1 MTSKA
6 PTNTFINNEALT
18 GKRMLEI
25 IKNTY
30 LLVKNNLGLCLL
42 SILVFRFLYEINF
55 LPFPVYRNILF
66 IFSAALWTTLM
77 IRRFS
82 RLRLFTP
89 ETYLAVVYSL
99 VLFFILWILAEILII
114 LILFLP
120 AELMF
125 LKFWDF
131 QEWRHFVFSKYL
143 FNTLFMS
150 AVKSIIWIT
159 SSFFSALF
167 LMKLI
172 GIAAENEITFRSLL
186 KRSKYLIF
194 PAVLSAGLFSLPANA
209 SLTSIFLIVIISAA
223 FATFQKIAATNF
235 L

>member
-1 MTSKA
+1 
-6 PTNTFINNEALT
+6 
-18 GKRMLEI
+18 MLEI

-42 SILVFRFLYEINF
+42 STLVFRFLYEINF

-66 IFSAALWTTLM
+66 IFSTAVWTTLM

-82 RLRLFTP
+82 RLKLFTP

>member
-1 MTSKA
+1 
-6 PTNTFINNEALT
+6 
-18 GKRMLEI
+18 MLEI

-42 SILVFRFLYEINF
+42 STLVFRFLYEINF

-66 IFSAALWTTLM
+66 IFSTAVWTTLM

-82 RLRLFTP
+82 RLKLFTP
-89 ETYLAVVYSL
+89 ETYLAVVYFL

>member
-1 MTSKA
+1 
-6 PTNTFINNEALT
+6 
-18 GKRMLEI
+18 MLEI

-42 SILVFRFLYEINF
+42 STLVFRFLYEINF

-66 IFSAALWTTLM
+66 IFSTAVWTTLM

-82 RLRLFTP
+82 RLKLFTP
-89 ETYLAVVYSL
+89 ETYLAVVYFL

-125 LKFWDF
+125 LKFRNF
-131 QEWRHFVFSKYL
+131 QEWSNYVFLHFEMNL
-143 FNTLFMS
+143 HFMTF
-150 AVKSIIWIT
+150 VKLTVSIT
-159 SSFFSALF
+159 SFFFSALF

-186 KRSKYLIF
+186 KHSKYLIF
-194 PAVLSAGLFSLPANA
+194 PAVLSAGLFSLPADA
-209 SLTSIFLIVIISAA
+209 SLTSIFLIVIISTA
-223 FATFQKIAATNF
+223 FATFQKFTV
-235 L
+235 LPKVYKL